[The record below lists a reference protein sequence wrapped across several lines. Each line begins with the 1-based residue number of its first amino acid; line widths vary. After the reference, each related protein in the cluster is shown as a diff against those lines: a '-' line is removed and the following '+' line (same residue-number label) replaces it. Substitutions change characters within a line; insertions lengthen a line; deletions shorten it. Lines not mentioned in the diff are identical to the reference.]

1 MTDCCNDQDDD
12 RVQRVLLKAGETM
25 DLYLD
30 SETMALACRR
40 LAAKS
45 DALVELQKSITEN
58 FEGLRSDW
66 DSKAGEIF
74 FQRFEDDIYKNLEQY
89 AKVLAYMTENLT
101 TASTQYEEVFRAADV
116 VAEKQL
122 G

>member
-1 MTDCCNDQDDD
+1 
-12 RVQRVLLKAGETM
+12 M

-30 SETMALACRR
+30 SEKMALARR
-40 LAAKS
+40 QLKEKS
-45 DALVELQKSITEN
+45 DALVELQKKITEN
-58 FEGLRSDW
+58 FEGLRMDW
-66 DSKAGEIF
+66 DSKAGEVF
-74 FQRFEDDIYKNLEQY
+74 FQRFEDDIKKNLDQY